1 MAEATEVRAGRRS
14 VSLDVDRVELTGH
27 GSLVIEG
34 RWYGVRGR
42 RFVRPAVMLFAG
54 GERSR
59 LLADIEHKP
68 WAAEDGELWLAVFPW
83 RFDQATDMTDLELT
97 VAPDIVVPLRFRR
110 RTPAR
115 RSAAARMG
123 RARSDPPSRLPCAG
137 SSTAP
142 GPSWPESA
150 SGLIACKRSWSGRRP
165 RRLGNPPFWRAARP
179 PRSRRLTA

>member
-14 VSLDVDRVELTGH
+14 VSLDVGRVELTGN

-34 RWYGVRGR
+34 RWYGVRGL

-59 LLADIEHKP
+59 LLADLEHKP

-97 VAPDIVVPLRFRR
+97 VAPDIVVPLPPPDTGASRR
-110 RTPAR
+110 RRPD
-115 RSAAARMG
+115 G
-123 RARSDPPSRLPCAG
+123 
-137 SSTAP
+137 P
-142 GPSWPESA
+142 GPKRSSVEASLRRQLDGTRTELAGERERVDRLQAELERAQAAKARESA
-150 SGLIACKRSWSGRRP
+150 V
-165 RRLGNPPFWRAARP
+165 
-179 PRSRRLTA
+179 